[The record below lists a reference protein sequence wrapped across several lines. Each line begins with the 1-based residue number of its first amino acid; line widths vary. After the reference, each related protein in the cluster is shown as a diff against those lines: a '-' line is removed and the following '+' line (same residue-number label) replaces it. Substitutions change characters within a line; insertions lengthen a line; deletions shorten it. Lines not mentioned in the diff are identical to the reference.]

1 MKLKICGM
9 KYEDNIKDVAELQPD
24 YMGFIFYAKS
34 KRNFVGLLPK
44 LPGNI
49 KKVGVFVDAG
59 LEEVFDKIEEFDL
72 QAVQLHGDES
82 PEYCNELQ
90 KVEVIKVFSIGTTF
104 DFRILKPYEDVCD
117 YFLFDTAGKE
127 RGGNGIIFD
136 WNVLRNYPSD
146 KPFFLSGGIGLD
158 EFESIKKFEKSE
170 LSRHCF
176 CLDVNSKFE
185 DEPGLKNV
193 KKIKYFKNNLLLG

>member
-24 YMGFIFYAKS
+24 YMGFIFYDKS
-34 KRNFVGLLPK
+34 KRNFVGQLPI
-44 LPGNI
+44 LPRNI
-49 KKVGVFVDAG
+49 KKVGVFVDALLG
-59 LEEVFDKIEEFDL
+59 EVLDKIEEYDL
-72 QAVQLHGDES
+72 QAVQLHGEES
-82 PEYCNELQ
+82 PEYCHELQ
-90 KVEVIKVFSIGTTF
+90 KVEVIKVFSVGRTF

-127 RGGNGIIFD
+127 RGGNGIVFD
-136 WNVLRNYPSD
+136 WNVLRNYSSD

-158 EFESIKKFEKSE
+158 EIENIKKFKKSD

-176 CLDVNSKFE
+176 CLDLNSKFE
-185 DEPGLKNV
+185 EVPGLKNV
-193 KKIKYFKNNLLLG
+193 EKIKYFKNNLLMG